1 VDLRFLIFPAVLG
14 LVVVVFLSMLPSTE
28 TSTANATGTSPEE
41 IYKPN
46 ATTAST
52 THTTIPQVPS
62 SCVVLKAAKDVFARS
77 EPITFRLVNNCTEDI
92 ILPNSAPWTIRDS
105 SGRVVFSPVSLQVVT
120 RIEPGSFKE
129 WSWNQRDSYGRS
141 VEPGTYYITVETSNR
156 GSFTV
161 VVKIEG

>member
-1 VDLRFLIFPAVLG
+1 MDLRLLIFPAVLG
-14 LVVVVFLSMLPSTE
+14 LVVVVFLSTLSSTE
-28 TSTANATGTSPEE
+28 TATADVTQPEE
-41 IYKPN
+41 VYKPS
-46 ATTAST
+46 ATTASI

-77 EPITFRLVNNCTEDI
+77 EPITFKLINNCTEDI

-105 SGRVVFSPVSLQVVT
+105 SRRVVFSPVSLQVVT

-129 WSWNQRDSYGRS
+129 WSWNQSDSYGRD

-161 VVKIEG
+161 AVKIES